1 MNMPVMMV
9 VDNGPP
15 AAAALPLPIDDRDPL
30 ATLQALI
37 ARTPDTQSVDP
48 AVLQHFHRLCTD
60 LGVAEFLQIDE
71 QQVLGDA
78 RQGPCA
84 GTLVVTELLMAVG
97 RFPLAVSVAE
107 QLFARFPMDHR
118 VQDALARARYYQKL
132 GRVHERPG
140 QELAGKICPMLWN
153 TVHVLPG
160 GNVHQCCSVWLRT
173 PVGNVFQ
180 APLEEIWQS
189 DPAAAV
195 RRSATDGDYRFCGKM
210 SCPHIQR
217 ALFDETSAQQ
227 GFWQAEEPPAAPAP
241 TRFNLSYDLTC
252 NLSCPSCRSQPIAAK
267 GEELDR
273 IEKVTNNVI
282 ELLKQGERLEVTGSG
297 DPFSSKSFRRL
308 LATVNPQDFPKL
320 RITIMTNGLLMKR
333 REWVRFEHLHGMI
346 DAVNVS
352 VDAATP
358 ETYRVLRRGGELEDL
373 LPNLE
378 FIGEL
383 RASGAISHYRLCFVA
398 QQLNFR
404 EMPAFHALARRVGA
418 DQVHFQMLH
427 DWGVIPSAELNHKR
441 VHLREHPEYQDFV
454 QVIRALPIGSTEKPR
469 IISDFSYL
477 N

>member
-9 VDNGPP
+9 VDNSP
-15 AAAALPLPIDDRDPL
+15 AVPARPLPVDDSDPL
-30 ATLQALI
+30 ATFQDII
-37 ARTPDTQSVDP
+37 ARTPDTQSVEP
-48 AVLQHFHRLCTD
+48 AMLQHFHRLCSD
-60 LGVAEFLQIDE
+60 LGIAEFVEIDD
-71 QQVLGDA
+71 QQVLQDA
-78 RQGPCA
+78 RQGSCSGP
-84 GTLVVTELLMAVG
+84 LVIAELLMAIG
-97 RFPLAVSVAE
+97 RFPLAVALGEV
-107 QLFARFPMDHR
+107 LFGRFPMDHR

-140 QELAGKICPMLWN
+140 QELAGKVCPMLWN
-153 TVHVLPG
+153 TVHVLPAG
-160 GNVHQCCSVWLRT
+160 QVHQCCSVWLRT
-173 PVGNVFQ
+173 PVGNVFK
-180 APLEEIWQS
+180 APLEDVWRSPEAESVRQS
-189 DPAAAV
+189 AV
-195 RRSATDGDYRFCGKM
+195 DGDYRFCGKM

-217 ALFDETSAQQ
+217 ALFDEGTPQQ
-227 GFWQAEEPPAAPAP
+227 DFWQADVPPSAPAP

-373 LPNLE
+373 LPNLA

-404 EMPAFHALARRVGA
+404 EMPAFHALAASVGA

-441 VHLREHPEYQDFV
+441 VHLSDHPEFHDFIG
-454 QVIRALPIGSTEKPR
+454 VIRALPLGSTAKPR

-477 N
+477 A